1 MPILEVFIGGGIGA
15 VCRFLLSRQ
24 INYLGLPTKFP
35 VGTFIVNMLGCFA
48 IGLLFQAIADNL
60 VPKRFQLLLVT
71 GFLGGFTTFSSFSL
85 ETVNLFG
92 IKDFSAGLANML
104 LSTVLG
110 VAFVALGI
118 LAAAALHRAR

>member
-1 MPILEVFIGGGIGA
+1 MPILEVFLGGGVGA

-24 INYLGLPTKFP
+24 INYLELPTKFP

-48 IGLLFQAIADNL
+48 IGFLFQAINENL
-60 VPKRFQLLLVT
+60 VPKRIQLLLVT

-92 IKDFSAGLANML
+92 VKDFSAGLANLL
-104 LSTVLG
+104 LSAVLG
-110 VAFVALGI
+110 VAFVALGMF
-118 LAAAALHRAR
+118 AASAVRRG